1 MINFGYT
8 FVSPA
13 VMATTMPPYAIY
25 INKVY
30 AVPLPLAL
38 APTVAASPSD
48 GVASPPTRAEI
59 RKMHIIVTP
68 SVNFLAES
76 IAQFK
81 FFI

>member
-8 FVSPA
+8 LVSPA
-13 VMATTMPPYAIY
+13 VMATTMAPAAIY
-25 INKVY
+25 INKVK

-38 APTVAASPSD
+38 VPTVAPGLSD
-48 GVASPPTRAEI
+48 GGISPPTRAEI

-76 IAQFK
+76 TVQFK